1 MPSRTWKAF
10 VLSILISPLALS
22 QKIPV
27 STETAQGPP
36 STVKEALVRRGIS
49 LDEQSLLVALGNS
62 DPKIRGLAAIQLGE
76 EKGKE
81 ALPTLLVALGTEKE
95 PDAKVSMAA
104 EVAGLG
110 DNIGVVDLR
119 ETCDDKTAAADIRLR
134 AARYLQD
141 LKDDHCYQTVE
152 DLAASAVD
160 AGSRIEAL
168 YFLTNVESM
177 AKHDAHEVRRFV
189 VKALRD
195 SDVRVRLVAS
205 NQLVLMGK
213 KSDVPLLERA
223 LAAEK
228 DADARLVIESDLKI
242 LRQK

>member
-1 MPSRTWKAF
+1 MNS
-10 VLSILISPLALS
+10 S
-22 QKIPV
+22 
-27 STETAQGPP
+27 
-36 STVKEALVRRGIS
+36 
-49 LDEQSLLVALGNS
+49 DES
-62 DPKIRGLAAIQLGE
+62 
-76 EKGKE
+76 
-81 ALPTLLVALGTEKE
+81 
-95 PDAKVSMAA
+95 
-104 EVAGLG
+104 
-110 DNIGVVDLR
+110 
-119 ETCDDKTAAADIRLR
+119 
-134 AARYLQD
+134 
-141 LKDDHCYQTVE
+141 
-152 DLAASAVD
+152 
-160 AGSRIEAL
+160 